1 LRPLRLTRMEEHEI
15 EELIYEQKIC
25 RIAFKGGEYPYLAP
39 FLYVVRD
46 GSCIS
51 TSPTTGKR

>member
-1 LRPLRLTRMEEHEI
+1 MEEHEI
-15 EELIYEQKIC
+15 EELIDEQKIC
-25 RIAFKGGEYPYLAP
+25 RIVFKGGEYPYLAP